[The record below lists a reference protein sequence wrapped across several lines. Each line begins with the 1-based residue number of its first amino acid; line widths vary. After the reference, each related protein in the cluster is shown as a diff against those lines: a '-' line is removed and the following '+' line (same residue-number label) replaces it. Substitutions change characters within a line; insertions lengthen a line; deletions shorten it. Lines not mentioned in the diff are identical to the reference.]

1 MLNAFARRGS
11 PYEIHELI
19 ADGVVHAIGISMALV
34 GAGILIFYASVWL
47 TAGQIAAASIYSAGL
62 VITLAIS
69 CSYNLWPRSLTRSKF
84 VLRRLDHSSI
94 FILIAATYTPFLQRG
109 LSDPLILSL
118 FIGIWVIA
126 ALGIA
131 LKVFWPGRYD
141 RLAILLYL
149 AMGWSGV
156 IVARPLFPMLPLAT
170 CILIVVG
177 GVIYSA
183 GVIFH
188 VWEKLK
194 FQNAI
199 WHGFVVAAAAV
210 HYAAVITCFSLAA
223 PGA

>member
-1 MLNAFARRGS
+1 
-11 PYEIHELI
+11 
-19 ADGVVHAIGISMALV
+19 MALV

-62 VITLAIS
+62 VIT
-69 CSYNLWPRSLTRSKF
+69 
-84 VLRRLDHSSI
+84 
-94 FILIAATYTPFLQRG
+94 
-109 LSDPLILSL
+109 
-118 FIGIWVIA
+118 
-126 ALGIA
+126 
-131 LKVFWPGRYD
+131 
-141 RLAILLYL
+141 LAILLYL